1 MNIFIDFSENK
12 AHGLLSILDLHL
24 EKPVDKDEIKKTH
37 KRVSPE
43 ALRSQSKTDPRNLNN
58 RRLTISNNL
67 LENENN
73 VGNLPP
79 KFLSGGEKLTQA
91 VFEHIKKE
99 RLKKL
104 EKKNSSE
111 ISSCDTSDLFE
122 KVHVTV
128 FCDSHKFS

>member
-1 MNIFIDFSENK
+1 MKTMLAIFHQNSY
-12 AHGLLSILDLHL
+12 LV
-24 EKPVDKDEIKKTH
+24 EK
-37 KRVSPE
+37 
-43 ALRSQSKTDPRNLNN
+43 
-58 RRLTISNNL
+58 
-67 LENENN
+67 
-73 VGNLPP
+73 
-79 KFLSGGEKLTQA
+79 KLTQA

-128 FCDSHKFS
+128 FCDSHKFSWNHFCRDCKMLIWESWLKSSDVHFEHKVESLELTVKKIAK